1 MQTQPDDA
9 PIFGESKSELQVYNT
24 HTLRLNDSYAP
35 TTSSESKSGREVQ
48 VPNKRRRI
56 IHTRRRRRR
65 RPEILSQ
72 NGKYPMQLYITEIV
86 HAYVCQRRPANQS

>member
-1 MQTQPDDA
+1 MDSLIIMQTQPDDA
-9 PIFGESKSELQVYNT
+9 PIFGESKSELQVSN
-24 HTLRLNDSYAP
+24 TLRPDDSYAP

-48 VPNKRRRI
+48 VPNRRRRI

-72 NGKYPMQLYITEIV
+72 NGKYPMQYT
-86 HAYVCQRRPANQS
+86 